1 MNIITL
7 GIDLA
12 KNVFQLYGVDST
24 GKVVVTKRLSR
35 AKLTSYITKL
45 PSCLIGMEACRSAN
59 YWARKF
65 QSFGHEVK
73 LMSPQFVKPYV
84 KTNKN
89 DSNDAEALCEA
100 VTRPNMRF
108 VSIKSIVQQNIQ
120 AVHRIRSQL
129 IQERTAKCNQIRG
142 LIAEYGIILLQQ
154 IHNVRAKLPEILEDA
169 ENELSSLMRRELNRI
184 YHDLVEIDKRI
195 KEQDQSIQEIFDS
208 NEDCKRIAEIEGIG
222 LITATAIVSAIG
234 SPESFKNG
242 REFSAWLGLVP
253 RQSSSGNKQQLLRIS
268 KRGDRYMRSLLVHST
283 RSVVSRADGKDDKR
297 SAWISAI
304 KHGWGANKACVALA
318 NKNARIVWA
327 VLKNGEAYKKAA

>member
-1 MNIITL
+1 
-7 GIDLA
+7 
-12 KNVFQLYGVDST
+12 
-24 GKVVVTKRLSR
+24 
-35 AKLTSYITKL
+35 
-45 PSCLIGMEACRSAN
+45 MEACGSAN

-65 QSFGHEVK
+65 QNFGHEVK

-89 DSNDAEALCEA
+89 DSNDAEAICEA

-108 VSIKSIVQQNIQ
+108 VPIKSIAQQDIQ

-129 IQERTAKCNQIRG
+129 IQARTAKCNQIRG
-142 LIAEYGIILLQQ
+142 LLAEYGIIIPQQ

-169 ENELSSLMRRELNRI
+169 ENELSALMRRELNRI
-184 YHDLVEIDKRI
+184 YHDLVELDKRI

-208 NEDCKRIAEIEGIG
+208 NEDCQRIAEIEGIG

-234 SPESFKNG
+234 NPESFKNG

-253 RQSSSGNKQQLLRIS
+253 RQSSSGNKQQLLGIS
-268 KRGDRYMRSLLVHST
+268 KRGDRYIRSLLVHGA
-283 RSVVSRADGKDDKR
+283 RSVVARADGKDDKR
-297 SAWISAI
+297 STWISSI
-304 KHGWGANKACVALA
+304 KHRRGSNKACVALA

-327 VLKNGEAYKKAA
+327 VLRNCEAYKKAA